1 MLTQEDS
8 YYWSANQK
16 HSLQEDRNHVIIS
29 VASANVDV
37 VKSKIQAAYSVRN
50 INLLRSVSGLL
61 IEFSQNAP
69 SLESLIRSHPQI
81 EAAAYGLRLEGEG
94 PPVFPTGEILL
105 QPKEGM
111 EIHGILKLIS
121 AEYLSYEATKYDTYT
136 IRIKDWQKVI
146 SLANKIYESGL
157 VRYSHPNFIAAIERY
172 QVTPTDPLYVQQ
184 YYLNQGNNIDINA
197 PQAWQLSRGLSQ
209 VRVAVIDD
217 GVEAHE
223 DLNGRVVQG
232 FTPTDPNGFGTP
244 ADPTWPDNIFPFT
257 PASHGQACAGIIG
270 ATHENVGVAGV
281 YPCAQIVPINIF
293 NEWFIDDNG
302 SFQFVNYNEDVNDLR
317 NAIDWAW
324 NEGQADVLSNS
335 WGFRNQ
341 NANFDAITFAI
352 NRARTLGRGGLG
364 SVVVFASGN
373 EHQTFSGVTF
383 PANVNG
389 VIAVGAIDRNG
400 NIWNYSSRGPQ
411 MDLVAPS
418 GNVGG
423 AGDLVT
429 TDRMGNLG

>member
-1 MLTQEDS
+1 MLLSSTLLLTQEDS

-244 ADPTWPDNIFPFT
+244 ADPT
-257 PASHGQACAGIIG
+257 
-270 ATHENVGVAGV
+270 
-281 YPCAQIVPINIF
+281 
-293 NEWFIDDNG
+293 
-302 SFQFVNYNEDVNDLR
+302 
-317 NAIDWAW
+317 
-324 NEGQADVLSNS
+324 
-335 WGFRNQ
+335 
-341 NANFDAITFAI
+341 
-352 NRARTLGRGGLG
+352 
-364 SVVVFASGN
+364 
-373 EHQTFSGVTF
+373 
-383 PANVNG
+383 
-389 VIAVGAIDRNG
+389 
-400 NIWNYSSRGPQ
+400 
-411 MDLVAPS
+411 
-418 GNVGG
+418 
-423 AGDLVT
+423 
-429 TDRMGNLG
+429 